1 MQLKQWQ
8 TDIDR
13 AHHWVS
19 EQDYLMFSS
28 QPVFLWKPR
37 GVVPL
42 SNCLDPSSPLCCMRG
57 EIRGSIS
64 RGCFVLEAAES
75 QCPQQPLNL
84 LSDAISIVN
93 VWLESAC
100 SFSLSRFS
108 VIPLLQQQNQ
118 ILFRQALIVADM
130 LACCSESGPNVCDNG
145 PLVPP
150 DKDPRVP
157 LGRAPAHNAQNKKS
171 IMTGA
176 QSIWHTIFA
185 QWVERAGTRAPSRS
199 HRCQKALEG
208 VEWFHGGLGAPF
220 WFRSNYWGPVA
231 FKRIFF

>member
-1 MQLKQWQ
+1 MTELIIESPSRIIWCFP
-8 TDIDR
+8 
-13 AHHWVS
+13 VS
-19 EQDYLMFSS
+19 QCSFENQGGLCLYPTVWTPL
-28 QPVFLWKPR
+28 LLY
-37 GVVPL
+37 VVWGGR
-42 SNCLDPSSPLCCMRG
+42 SG
-57 EIRGSIS
+57 GSIS

-84 LSDAISIVN
+84 LLDAISIVN

-118 ILFRQALIVADM
+118 ILFRLALIVADM
-130 LACCSESGPNVCDNG
+130 LACCSESCPNICDNG

-150 DKDPRVP
+150 DKDPRDP

-171 IMTGA
+171 IMTGD

-185 QWVERAGTRAPSRS
+185 QWVERAGTRSPSRS